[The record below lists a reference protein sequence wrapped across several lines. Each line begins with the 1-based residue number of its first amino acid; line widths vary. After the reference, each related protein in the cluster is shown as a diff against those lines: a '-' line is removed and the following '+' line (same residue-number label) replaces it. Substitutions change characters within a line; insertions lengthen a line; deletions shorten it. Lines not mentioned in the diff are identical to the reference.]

1 MKKKKNGLKLLKG
14 KALEIM
20 PKYGRTEAK
29 IGLRVA
35 ERIIILEAL
44 QLILA
49 LYFKILSVALSG
61 LVLIRNS
68 FEETYI
74 CHLHDCLLAC
84 FYKKHLKFRTFHI
97 YFHLDN
103 SELWKQYQSVGQEM
117 MEQICDLETGK

>member
-1 MKKKKNGLKLLKG
+1 
-14 KALEIM
+14 M

-68 FEETYI
+68 FEE

-84 FYKKHLKFRTFHI
+84 FYEKHLKFRTFHI